1 MIEFQELLKESELFN
16 FDHFSSPF
24 GFFSL
29 LFRMWICL
37 VTRMNFL
44 NVFSLCSTRHHYYDL
59 ECIFVKTLEHAH
71 RSEWFI
77 GKADCH
83 CCHFHKFSNAFLFK
97 YIQLA
102 LSKYGKYAGIILK
115 QISIRTLR
123 FEHMKTLRGLA
134 EIPLLLELRK
144 HQDIKYRC
152 YNYLV
157 GSLAI

>member
-1 MIEFQELLKESELFN
+1 MHIDLNDLLERLIVIAAISIN
-16 FDHFSSPF
+16 
-24 GFFSL
+24 
-29 LFRMWICL
+29 
-37 VTRMNFL
+37 
-44 NVFSLCSTRHHYYDL
+44 
-59 ECIFVKTLEHAH
+59 
-71 RSEWFI
+71 
-77 GKADCH
+77 
-83 CCHFHKFSNAFLFK
+83 FSNAFLFK